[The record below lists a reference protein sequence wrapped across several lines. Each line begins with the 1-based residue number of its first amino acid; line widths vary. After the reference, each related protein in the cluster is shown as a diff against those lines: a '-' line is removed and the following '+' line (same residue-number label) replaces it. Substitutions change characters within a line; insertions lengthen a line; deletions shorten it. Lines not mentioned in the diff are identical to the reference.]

1 MTAMRLRPDEHYG
14 VVGATGSGK
23 TTWLNKVLWPS
34 MLRMPNTYYVILDY
48 KDEWKQKDEK
58 LVHDPQEL
66 SEALYKG
73 KKPEAKIMR
82 VVPVHAPSPELA
94 EMYLRSAWAPT
105 QTNNIQ
111 YKPNFGIRL
120 LVDDMPVW
128 YQETGGKG
136 PQDWLNMWMSVGR
149 AKRRGIIW
157 ISQRYAQIP
166 KILPTQTT
174 GFTVFFKTQPYDRK
188 RIRIEFGNQVASAV
202 ASVKQYG
209 YVMASDWLPNF
220 YEVYNPLKGR
230 FKARPKG
237 VELKGLD

>member
-1 MTAMRLRPDEHYG
+1 M
-14 VVGATGSGK
+14 
-23 TTWLNKVLWPS
+23 LNLTQTQKDHIS
-34 MLRMPNTYYVILDY
+34 SSNTKLIYVIHL
-48 KDEWKQKDEK
+48 
-58 LVHDPQEL
+58 HEL
-66 SEALYKG
+66 YVSSNVFSY
-73 KKPEAKIMR
+73 
-82 VVPVHAPSPELA
+82 
-94 EMYLRSAWAPT
+94 
-105 QTNNIQ
+105 NNIQ

-149 AKRRGIIW
+149 AKRRGLIW